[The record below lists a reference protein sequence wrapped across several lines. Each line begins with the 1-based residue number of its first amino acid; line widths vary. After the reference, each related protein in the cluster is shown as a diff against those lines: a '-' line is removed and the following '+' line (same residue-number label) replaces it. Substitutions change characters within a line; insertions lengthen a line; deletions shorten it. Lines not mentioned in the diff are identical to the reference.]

1 MHRHIAS
8 VEAVN
13 LGSLSSET
21 TSQLDV
27 LGLDCDTLG
36 VDGAQVGVLEE
47 RDEVGLDGLL
57 KSADG
62 RRLEAEIALEVLSD
76 FTNKSLEG
84 KLSDQE
90 LSRLLVSSDFS
101 ESDSTRLVSVRLL
114 DTTGLR
120 WRRFSGSL
128 VGEGDVFSWSLSS
141 D

>member
-1 MHRHIAS
+1 M
-8 VEAVN
+8 N
-13 LGSLSSET
+13 T
-21 TSQLDV
+21 
-27 LGLDCDTLG
+27 
-36 VDGAQVGVLEE
+36 AQVGVFKE
-47 RDEVGLDGLL
+47 RHEVCLNCFL
-57 KSADG
+57 KRADG
-62 RRLEAEIALEVLSD
+62 RRLESKVGLEVLSD